1 MNAVRDFER
10 MRNAAYPTRT
20 SLTDAYAEGYDDGT
34 EETREKMLRWYGA
47 RLAQVAVLSAVFGA
61 GLGAVLSLAVRAQA

>member
-1 MNAVRDFER
+1 
-10 MRNAAYPTRT
+10 MRNAYPART

-47 RLAQVAVLSAVFGA
+47 RLAQVAVLASVFGA
-61 GLGAVLSLAVRAQA
+61 GVGVILSRLLFA